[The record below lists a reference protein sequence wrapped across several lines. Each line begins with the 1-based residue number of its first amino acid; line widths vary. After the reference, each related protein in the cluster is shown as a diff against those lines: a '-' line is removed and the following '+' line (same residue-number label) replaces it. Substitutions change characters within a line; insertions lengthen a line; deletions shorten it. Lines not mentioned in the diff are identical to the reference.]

1 MKKKLVSFMLCLVFV
16 LSTLGACSKSNE
28 NTGRDT
34 SATSAPKDDGVTA
47 TTTSADDWTW
57 PLSEKKELNIWI
69 VWQNDY
75 LENPSELKAVQKMEE
90 LTNVHVNWTVVNGTE
105 AAEKFSLMISSGEY
119 PDIIRGAEA
128 YYNGGLVKMVND
140 GVAIDLTDLVEK
152 NMPNYTEFRNSNEKL
167 KKDTVTDD
175 GKTVAIYTIA
185 SNTGDVSGERIW
197 GGLGIRQD
205 WLEET
210 GLAAPVTIDD
220 WHKVLKAIKANHPE
234 CEAPLMLGATGVDSY
249 GSFISA
255 FGVLKDF
262 YNDNGTVKFG
272 PAEDGYKQYVDTLRQ
287 WYSEGLIDPNFIS
300 NDSSFLASADYFG
313 TGKATA
319 GPIFWGFT
327 ADTWKNMGYNSDEKF
342 WISAV
347 PYPVLNAGDTPEA
360 GFATSEL
367 VKETTVI
374 TSSCKDVELAMRFLD
389 FNFTKEAM
397 MLNSLGIEGESYVDN
412 GDGTYSLS
420 DSLKASITDGTY
432 PTAAAAVYTYS
443 LGTASFGLY
452 NWGMFDAIYE
462 GNPATDAYDVW
473 NTAKF
478 DLMIPPCMTMTDEE
492 SQEYASLYTNI
503 QTLVQE
509 NTVGFIMGKMSMDE
523 YDSFVEQLHTYG
535 IDRCIELKQAALDRY
550 NARGN

>member
-1 MKKKLVSFMLCLVFV
+1 MKKKLVSLMLCLVLV
-16 LSTLGACSKSNE
+16 LSTLGACSKPAKD
-28 NTGRDT
+28 TGGD
-34 SATSAPKDDGVTA
+34 SSITSAPTDNSAAV
-47 TTTSADDWTW
+47 TTTVEDEWTW

-69 VWQNDY
+69 AWQNDY

-128 YYNGGLVKMVND
+128 YYSGGLVKMVND
-140 GVAIDLTDLVEK
+140 GVSIDLTDSVEK
-152 NMPNYTEFRNSNEKL
+152 YMPNYTALRNSSEKL

-185 SNTGDVSGERIW
+185 SKTGEVSGERIW

-205 WLEET
+205 WLDET
-210 GLAAPVTIDD
+210 GLAMPETIDD
-220 WHKVLKAIKANHPE
+220 WHNVLTAIKANHPE
-234 CEAPLMLGATGVDSY
+234 CEAPLMIGSTGVDAF

-255 FGVLKDF
+255 FGVLKEF
-262 YNDNGTVKFG
+262 CNVNGTVKYG
-272 PAEDGYKQYVDTLRQ
+272 PAEDGYKQYVSTLRQ
-287 WYSEGLIDPNFIS
+287 WYSEGLIDPNFMS
-300 NDSSFLASADYFG
+300 NDASFLASADIFG

-319 GPIFWGFT
+319 GNTLWGFT
-327 ADTWKNMGYNSDEKF
+327 ADTWKKMGYNTDENF
-342 WISAV
+342 WISAA
-347 PYPVLNAGDTPEA
+347 PYPVMNDGDTPEA

-397 MLNSLGIEGESYVDN
+397 MINGLGIEGETYKDN
-412 GDGTYSLS
+412 GDGTYSLT
-420 DSLKASITDGTY
+420 DSLLASVTDGTY
-432 PTAAAAVYTYS
+432 PTTAAAIFSNT
-443 LGTASFGLY
+443 LGTSSFGLY
-452 NWGMFDAIYE
+452 DWGMFNAIYE
-462 GNPATDAYDVW
+462 GNRATEAYDVW

-478 DLMIPPCMTMTDEE
+478 DLMLPPCMTMTDEE
-492 SQEYASLYTNI
+492 SQEYASLYTNV

-509 NTVGFIMGKMSMDE
+509 NTVAFILGKTSMDE
-523 YDSFVEQLHTYG
+523 YDSFVEQLHTFG
-535 IDRCIELKQAALDRY
+535 MDRCIELKQAALDRY
-550 NARGN
+550 NARSN